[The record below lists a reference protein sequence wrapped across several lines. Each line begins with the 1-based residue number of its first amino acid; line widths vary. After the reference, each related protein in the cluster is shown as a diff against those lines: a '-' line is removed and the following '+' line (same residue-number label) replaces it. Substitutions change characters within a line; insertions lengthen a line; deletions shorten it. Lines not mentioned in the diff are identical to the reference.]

1 MAIGPGAMASNMKSA
16 HEWPK
21 FPPLMSQI
29 IGIIG
34 VGSVISGL
42 LLANDMHMRAAI
54 AGCAGSGN
62 NLGVLDYN
70 IYMYAPL
77 TAESGAVVMMTH
89 PIAFAVASKKCRIRL
104 FRLKLAI
111 VLPCI

>member
-34 VGSVISGL
+34 AGSVISGL

-62 NLGVLDYN
+62 SYVCW
-70 IYMYAPL
+70 ITQMEPTPL
-77 TAESGAVVMMTH
+77 H
-89 PIAFAVASKKCRIRL
+89 P
-104 FRLKLAI
+104 
-111 VLPCI
+111 

>member
-34 VGSVISGL
+34 AGSVISGL

-62 NLGVLDYN
+62 SYVCWIFWPNGFGSDLVPMRPRFESRPTRVGGLGALV
-70 IYMYAPL
+70 
-77 TAESGAVVMMTH
+77 G
-89 PIAFAVASKKCRIRL
+89 
-104 FRLKLAI
+104 
-111 VLPCI
+111 

>member
-34 VGSVISGL
+34 AGSVISGL

-62 NLGVLDYN
+62 NLGVLDSDG
-70 IYMYAPL
+70 
-77 TAESGAVVMMTH
+77 ESLLE
-89 PIAFAVASKKCRIRL
+89 PRFAMENQLS
-104 FRLKLAI
+104 
-111 VLPCI
+111 CIPR

>member
-62 NLGVLDYN
+62 NLGVLD
-70 IYMYAPL
+70 
-77 TAESGAVVMMTH
+77 
-89 PIAFAVASKKCRIRL
+89 
-104 FRLKLAI
+104 FRRRQ
-111 VLPCI
+111 PQQPQGPMPPQGDW

>member
-62 NLGVLDYN
+62 NLGVLDYSERVTFTVL
-70 IYMYAPL
+70 YSVAL
-77 TAESGAVVMMTH
+77 
-89 PIAFAVASKKCRIRL
+89 AFMRH
-104 FRLKLAI
+104 
-111 VLPCI
+111 

>member
-62 NLGVLDYN
+62 NLGVLDFCDAGIHLN
-70 IYMYAPL
+70 SQDLLEHIAENNL
-77 TAESGAVVMMTH
+77 TPS
-89 PIAFAVASKKCRIRL
+89 
-104 FRLKLAI
+104 
-111 VLPCI
+111 